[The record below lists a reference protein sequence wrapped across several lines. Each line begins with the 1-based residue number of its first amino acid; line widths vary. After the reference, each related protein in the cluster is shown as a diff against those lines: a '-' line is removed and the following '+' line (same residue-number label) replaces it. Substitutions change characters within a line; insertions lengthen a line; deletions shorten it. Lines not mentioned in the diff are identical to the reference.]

1 MVAELTIKY
10 GIPNARLFPFGA
22 SFAKPVAPNDTEEE
36 RRARNRRV
44 QLVKKVAV
52 SRLGNLL
59 PRAWQAVRD
68 LVGDAQRRFAR

>member
-1 MVAELTIKY
+1 MR
-10 GIPNARLFPFGA
+10 GCFRFGA

-52 SRLGNLL
+52 SRVGNLL